1 MAPATLHGAPF
12 LMAAS
17 AGENEISDRAIR
29 IDEKDADALFCNCFL
44 PVIKADA
51 LLPLFYKIGG
61 G

>member
-1 MAPATLHGAPF
+1 
-12 LMAAS
+12 MAAS

-51 LLPLFYKIGG
+51 LLPLFYNTGG